1 LSNVLTV
8 WKIFCRWARIQICV
22 FDPAYVAIT
31 PHAQDAVKTLLV
43 HNGALSA
50 LAQPFHGDRGAAECT
65 ALRAEAYEALDGV
78 WTATVRGQLAG
89 VVYDKIKAAVQKE
102 LGLHVATAVYGCRGS
117 PPHLAVGSLVHS
129 VFMHVACALLR
140 CVCVRRIAVPRIEC
154 CSRARC

>member
-1 LSNVLTV
+1 M
-8 WKIFCRWARIQICV
+8 

-31 PHAQDAVKTLLV
+31 PHAQAAVEALLV

-50 LAQPFHGDRGAAECT
+50 LAQPFHGDRGAAACAT
-65 ALRAEAYEALDGV
+65 LRSEAYEALDGV
-78 WTATVRGQLAG
+78 WTDTVRGQLAG

-129 VFMHVACALLR
+129 VFMHVACAWLR
-140 CVCVRRIAVPRIEC
+140 CVCVWCIAVPRIEC
-154 CSRARC
+154 CSRARCQHARARTRVGCCSRARC

>member
-1 LSNVLTV
+1 VLTV
-8 WKIFCRWARIQICV
+8 WKNFCRWARVQDHV
-22 FDPAYVAIT
+22 FGPAYVEIT
-31 PHAQDAVKTLLV
+31 PHAQDAVKELLV

-50 LAQPFHGDRGAAECT
+50 LAQPFQCDRGAAAWA
-65 ALRAEAYEALDGV
+65 ALRSEAYEALDGV

-117 PPHLAVGSLVHS
+117 LPHLAVGSLAHS
-129 VFMHVACALLR
+129 VFMHVACAWLR

-154 CSRARC
+154 CCSRARC